1 MEKVLPL
8 KNIEAICSNKQNAE
22 LYVILL
28 MKLLR
33 PHLYQIKKDLNR
45 IECYTTACIYRVGM
59 LSYPHRSTLRGR
71 K

>member
-33 PHLYQIKKDLNR
+33 PHLYQIKKD
-45 IECYTTACIYRVGM
+45 
-59 LSYPHRSTLRGR
+59 
-71 K
+71 

>member
-8 KNIEAICSNKQNAE
+8 KNIEAICGNKQNAE

-33 PHLYQIKKDLNR
+33 PHLYQIKKD
-45 IECYTTACIYRVGM
+45 
-59 LSYPHRSTLRGR
+59 
-71 K
+71 